1 MGRRTSLNSLEI
13 AKAFNA
19 DLLQEQSSNIPAHHL
34 MKAVWD
40 RHVKYG
46 EVIDDLGGNG
56 LGLRPRASRLEIAD
70 PSRIREPKFEA
81 MYI

>member
-1 MGRRTSLNSLEI
+1 MGRRTSLNPLEI

-46 EVIDDLGGNG
+46 EVIDDLG
-56 LGLRPRASRLEIAD
+56 
-70 PSRIREPKFEA
+70 
-81 MYI
+81 

>member
-1 MGRRTSLNSLEI
+1 
-13 AKAFNA
+13 
-19 DLLQEQSSNIPAHHL
+19 L

-40 RHVKYG
+40 RHIKYG

-70 PSRIREPKFEA
+70 PSRIREPEFQA